1 MKQQYLYIF
10 LIAAMTAT
18 IFTSCQKEEGTV
30 TLSAEIKKNT
40 NSKVYID
47 DHTPCWHN
55 GDEVYINNA
64 AYPIIAATG
73 SSARIEN
80 VAAAS
85 AYHAIFP
92 ASIVAEGSDISSSS
106 SIPITLPSIQHY
118 KLVGNQQRVDV
129 PMGAY
134 LSNGNTLQFYNLCS
148 IVRVIVSN
156 SLNRELPLR
165 SIELHAQT
173 AKLSGAGTAS
183 IIEQSTYG
191 ITMSDNARNHVSL
204 TFSNDCPA
212 SVDPLGTSTFDI
224 VVPAFDIDDVT
235 ITVNTTD
242 GQYFEVNKRKPL
254 SNNTITTVTLDVNNL
269 TEIIPAE
276 LVDGPTFNSHIPQY
290 TTAIIFEYN
299 SDVNSGTILSTNDS
313 PAIIYGNQEGTV
325 YRVSTS
331 ARMVN
336 ANPNCS
342 SMFYYGGVVPGDGM
356 NSSALETI
364 AFGEGFNTSNVTN
377 MSNMFGSCFR
387 LTNLDLSSFNTS
399 NVTNMSNMFGSC
411 SILTNLDLSG
421 FNTGNVTDMNNMFF
435 VCSNLTSL
443 NLSNF
448 NTENVT
454 DMSGMFSACYSL
466 TSLDISSFNTANVTN
481 MHYMFSGCSS
491 LTSLNLSSFN
501 TANVTDMY
509 DMFSGCSS
517 LTSLNLSYFNTSN
530 VMSMA
535 YMFYNCSSL
544 TSLII
549 SNFNTENVE
558 YMKYMFYNCSSLTS
572 LNLSNFNTSNVRDM
586 AYMFYNCSSLANL
599 NLAHF
604 DMSSIWDIDPVENR
618 SCKLDMCS
626 GLSTTSQ
633 QCIITCP
640 QVVESSIKE
649 VNSNYNP
656 TDPNSQYYI
665 TGLPTSGVTFTWQ
678 RP

>member
-30 TLSAEIKKNT
+30 TLSAEIQKNT

-106 SIPITLPSIQHY
+106 SIQVTLPSIQHY

-224 VVPAFDIDDVT
+224 VVPAFDVDDIT
-235 ITVNTTD
+235 ITVNTSD
-242 GQYFEVNKRKPL
+242 GHYFEVNKRKPL

-276 LVDGPTFNSHIPQY
+276 LVDGPTFNSHIPFN

-331 ARMVN
+331 AGMVN
-336 ANPNCS
+336 ANPNC
-342 SMFYYGGVVPGDGM
+342 Y
-356 NSSALETI
+356 
-364 AFGEGFNTSNVTN
+364 
-377 MSNMFGSCFR
+377 NMFNDHFGGP
-387 LTNLDLSSFNTS
+387 LEGWYGYYPTS
-399 NVTNMSNMFGSC
+399 AF
-411 SILTNLDLSG
+411 LSG
-421 FNTGNVTDMNNMFF
+421 AAGVMKPR
-435 VCSNLTSL
+435 
-443 NLSNF
+443 
-448 NTENVT
+448 
-454 DMSGMFSACYSL
+454 
-466 TSLDISSFNTANVTN
+466 ISSL
-481 MHYMFSGCSS
+481 M
-491 LTSLNLSSFN
+491 
-501 TANVTDMY
+501 
-509 DMFSGCSS
+509 
-517 LTSLNLSYFNTSN
+517 
-530 VMSMA
+530 
-535 YMFYNCSSL
+535 
-544 TSLII
+544 II
-549 SNFNTENVE
+549 WELQIQLQISA
-558 YMKYMFYNCSSLTS
+558 
-572 LNLSNFNTSNVRDM
+572 D
-586 AYMFYNCSSLANL
+586 
-599 NLAHF
+599 
-604 DMSSIWDIDPVENR
+604 
-618 SCKLDMCS
+618 
-626 GLSTTSQ
+626 
-633 QCIITCP
+633 
-640 QVVESSIKE
+640 
-649 VNSNYNP
+649 
-656 TDPNSQYYI
+656 
-665 TGLPTSGVTFTWQ
+665 
-678 RP
+678 